1 MHRFLLVALAACGSG
16 GGFPDAKIDSPPG
29 TGNFSLA
36 WSVTDTAG
44 AEISCDTV
52 GGVTVNVAVHDP
64 LVENGTVE
72 VFTCSTLI
80 VSSMQ
85 LEAGTY
91 DMAFELDAV
100 SGSISTADSQQG
112 VVISAGGTT
121 QLFPVTFPVDA
132 TGGLAAAVSAGKP
145 GGNCAPAAQMGAGID
160 TMTLSLTHADGTCAP
175 VTFDI
180 AGDATRPPSTYT
192 VNCIAPPITQCIE
205 SDQKITVGGLASGS
219 YRIDVTGKVGAGNC
233 YLNSDSL
240 QIPAA
245 GKTLVHP
252 LNLAFQT
259 GAPGC

>member
-16 GGFPDAKIDSPPG
+16 GGFPDAKIDSPSG

-36 WSVTDTAG
+36 WSVTDTGG
-44 AEISCDTV
+44 AAISCDTV

-72 VFTCSTLI
+72 VFTCSTLMG
-80 VSSMQ
+80 SSMQ
-85 LEAGTY
+85 LDVGTY

-100 SGSISTADSQQG
+100 SGSISTADPQQG
-112 VVISAGGTT
+112 VVISAGVTT

-132 TGGLAAAVSAGKP
+132 TGGLALAVSAGKV
-145 GGNCAPAAQMGAGID
+145 GGNCAPVAQMGAGID

-180 AGDATRPPSTYT
+180 AADGARPPSTYT
-192 VNCIAPPITQCIE
+192 VNCAAPPITQCIE

-219 YRIDVTGKVGAGNC
+219 YRIHVTGKIGGGDC
-233 YLNSDSL
+233 YLNGDSL
-240 QIPAA
+240 QIPAD